1 MHGMARTQAN
11 LTIRVDR
18 DTLASL
24 DARRRRGGESKA
36 RLAQRYIVEGMEME
50 DHPGIVFRDG
60 PGGRRAGLLGGPD
73 VWQVI
78 AVLKDSKEKRE
89 AAIRHAAE
97 WLSIRPDQVRAAVSY
112 YGQHQREID
121 EWIRRNDEEAE
132 AAEAAWRREQEL
144 LA

>member
-1 MHGMARTQAN
+1 MARSDAN
-11 LTIRVDR
+11 LTIRMDR
-18 DTLASL
+18 DTLARL

-50 DHPGIVFRDG
+50 DHPGVVFRDG
-60 PGGRRAGLLGGPD
+60 PGGRRPGLAEGPD

-78 AVLKDSKEKRE
+78 GVLKGSNKKRE
-89 AAIRHAAE
+89 AAIRHATE
-97 WLSIRPDQVRAAVSY
+97 WLDIRPDQVRAAVSF

-121 EWIRRNDEEAE
+121 EWIRRNDDEAE